1 MVVLNIIRSYWSL
14 INSNLSELK
23 QWWLS
28 TWNKR
33 VSNSLER
40 FEERLCYVTDQ
51 SVNKD
56 VVSCFCDPQLEL
68 SWRCWTHSAGI
79 SSPQHWIYPSEMNT
93 KLLHRRVSTPSP
105 MVDNFLDKPT
115 KLCRR
120 NTVPSRLE
128 LIPESIQQQEFVR
141 CKNKKNLRP
150 NTASPN
156 ETIKLPW
163 IDMNREE
170 IKSYHLGSNKLDAL
184 CTAKGTVERLQR
196 LSHRDDFSSRITP
209 CVTSQRHCNMVSKDT
224 SLPRQFLCGSDHQ
237 GHSKALR
244 HFIKNAEETFD
255 SSKEKTMILYNWMS
269 SQTLLSRSWE
279 NIFSDFLYNNFIL
292 LAHKNVGYCE
302 IEARILEPVKAQ
314 LSVDNEDNSIP
325 EGLVV
330 KLTLKANVLLRNF
343 RNKKR

>member
-1 MVVLNIIRSYWSL
+1 
-14 INSNLSELK
+14 
-23 QWWLS
+23 
-28 TWNKR
+28 
-33 VSNSLER
+33 
-40 FEERLCYVTDQ
+40 
-51 SVNKD
+51 
-56 VVSCFCDPQLEL
+56 
-68 SWRCWTHSAGI
+68 
-79 SSPQHWIYPSEMNT
+79 MNT

-115 KLCRR
+115 KVCRR

-170 IKSYHLGSNKLDAL
+170 IKCYHLGSNKLDAL
-184 CTAKGTVERLQR
+184 CTAKGTVERFQR
-196 LSHRDDFSSRITP
+196 LSHRDDFSSLITP

-269 SQTLLSRSWE
+269 SQTLLSRS
-279 NIFSDFLYNNFIL
+279 
-292 LAHKNVGYCE
+292 
-302 IEARILEPVKAQ
+302 
-314 LSVDNEDNSIP
+314 
-325 EGLVV
+325 
-330 KLTLKANVLLRNF
+330 
-343 RNKKR
+343 

>member
-1 MVVLNIIRSYWSL
+1 MVILNIIIPYWSL
-14 INSNLSELK
+14 IKSNLSELK
-23 QWWLS
+23 QWGLS

-40 FEERLCYVTDQ
+40 FEIRLCYVTDQ

-56 VVSCFCDPQLEL
+56 VVSCFCDSQLEFN
-68 SWRCWTHSAGI
+68 WRCQTHSAGI
-79 SSPQHWIYPSEMNT
+79 SSGLHWIYPGEMNT

-115 KLCRR
+115 KVCRR

-128 LIPESIQQQEFVR
+128 LIPESIQQQEFLR

-150 NTASPN
+150 NTASIPN

-170 IKSYHLGSNKLDAL
+170 IKCYHIKSNKLDAL
-184 CTAKGTVERLQR
+184 CTAKGTVERFQR
-196 LSHRDDFSSRITP
+196 LSHRDDFSSRIIP
-209 CVTSQRHCNMVSKDT
+209 CVTLQRHCNMVSKDT

-269 SQTLLSRSWE
+269 SQTLLSRSWQ
-279 NIFSDFLYNNFIL
+279 NIFSDFLYNNIIL
-292 LAHKNVGYCE
+292 F
-302 IEARILEPVKAQ
+302 AQ
-314 LSVDNEDNSIP
+314 
-325 EGLVV
+325 
-330 KLTLKANVLLRNF
+330 KT
-343 RNKKR
+343 

>member
-1 MVVLNIIRSYWSL
+1 MVVLNIIIPYWSL
-14 INSNLSELK
+14 IKSNLRELK
-23 QWWLS
+23 QWGLS

-40 FEERLCYVTDQ
+40 FDIRLCYVTDQ

-56 VVSCFCDPQLEL
+56 VVSCLCDSQLEFN
-68 SWRCWTHSAGI
+68 WRCQTHSAGI
-79 SSPQHWIYPSEMNT
+79 SSGLHWIYPGEMNT

-105 MVDNFLDKPT
+105 MVNNFLDKPT
-115 KLCRR
+115 KVCRR

-156 ETIKLPW
+156 ETNIKLPW

-170 IKSYHLGSNKLDAL
+170 IKCYRLGSNRLDTL
-184 CTAKGTVERLQR
+184 CTAKGTVERFQR
-196 LSHRDDFSSRITP
+196 LSHRDEFSSLITP

-224 SLPRQFLCGSDHQ
+224 SLPRRCGSDHQ
-237 GHSKALR
+237 GHSKALQ

-279 NIFSDFLYNNFIL
+279 NIFSDFLYNDFIL
-292 LAHKNVGYCE
+292 FAQKNVGHCE
-302 IEARILEPVKAQ
+302 LEARI
-314 LSVDNEDNSIP
+314 
-325 EGLVV
+325 
-330 KLTLKANVLLRNF
+330 
-343 RNKKR
+343 